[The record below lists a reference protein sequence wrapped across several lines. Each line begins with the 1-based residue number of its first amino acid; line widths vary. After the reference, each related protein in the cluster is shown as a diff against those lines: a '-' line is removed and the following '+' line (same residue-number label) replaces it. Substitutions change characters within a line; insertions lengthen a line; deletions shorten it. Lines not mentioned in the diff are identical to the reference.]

1 MSIFIKKIN
10 MNQFQVTVTKNTITT
25 HMVYISDKVHKR
37 FTSDKMTKEQFL
49 KKSFLFL
56 LQRESN
62 TSIMKE
68 FNIEIIAEFFPEFT
82 QIAKIGWIDLSG

>member
-82 QIAKIGWIDLSG
+82 QIAKIGWISNS